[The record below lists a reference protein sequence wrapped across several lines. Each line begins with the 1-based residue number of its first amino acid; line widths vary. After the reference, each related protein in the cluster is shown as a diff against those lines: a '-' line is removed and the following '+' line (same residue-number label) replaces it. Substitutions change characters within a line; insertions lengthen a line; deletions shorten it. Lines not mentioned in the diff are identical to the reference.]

1 MTTVKALSLT
11 YEAIQAC
18 GGSSAVA
25 RFFDIR
31 PQAVSQW
38 KQTGVPA
45 ERLAAFVKLAKSRK
59 YAIAARDLR
68 PELYGART

>member
-1 MTTVKALSLT
+1 MVPVLALSAT
-11 YEAIQAC
+11 HYAIQMC

-25 RFFDIR
+25 RHFGIR

-45 ERLAAFVKLAKSRK
+45 DRLVAFVKLAKSRK
-59 YAIAARDLR
+59 HGIRERDLR
-68 PELYGART
+68 PELYGDVK